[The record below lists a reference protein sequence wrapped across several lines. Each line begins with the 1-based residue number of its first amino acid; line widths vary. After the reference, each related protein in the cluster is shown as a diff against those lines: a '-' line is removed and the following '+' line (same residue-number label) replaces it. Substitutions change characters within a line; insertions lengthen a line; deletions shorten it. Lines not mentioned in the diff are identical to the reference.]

1 MGRLV
6 DQLSEVNVETKSQN
20 CSEEWDAAERV
31 SQSMSGRLKS
41 PTTLMSL
48 QGMAARSDRQDTDD
62 EI

>member
-6 DQLSEVNVETKSQN
+6 NQLSEVNVETKSQN

-41 PTTLMSL
+41 PMTIMSL
-48 QGMAARSDRQDTDD
+48 QGMAARLDR
-62 EI
+62 